1 MNEINQRVPK
11 KMKYFSGLDD
21 QINFATST
29 CQHPNQVN
37 RPEQLR
43 IFAGFQGFFAGMRC
57 GLSPMLVIRST
68 RATGVLRV
76 GLIGREKAKTLKAES
91 GRREADDWKLPPK
104 TTEHH
109 GSISESSS
117 SQA

>member
-37 RPEQLR
+37 RPEQLLPKGER
-43 IFAGFQGFFAGMRC
+43 LFLWAAGWR
-57 GLSPMLVIRST
+57 RS
-68 RATGVLRV
+68 R
-76 GLIGREKAKTLKAES
+76 
-91 GRREADDWKLPPK
+91 
-104 TTEHH
+104 
-109 GSISESSS
+109 SS
-117 SQA
+117 